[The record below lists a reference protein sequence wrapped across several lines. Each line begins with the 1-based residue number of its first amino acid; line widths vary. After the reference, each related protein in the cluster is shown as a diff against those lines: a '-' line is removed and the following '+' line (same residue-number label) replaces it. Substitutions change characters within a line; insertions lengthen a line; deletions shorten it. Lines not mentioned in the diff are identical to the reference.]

1 MKKIYLLLLTLSL
14 AFSSSATHLM
24 GGQIS
29 TSYLNSD
36 STGASLYV
44 VELDLYRDTIGVNVG
59 LQQPLDIYQLD
70 PFTGIYSLLYTISPA
85 FDTTTGGLVN
95 SISVYGIEVY
105 RFVDTL
111 SFPSDG
117 YYKIEWSKCCRNV
130 AIANMSNPDAENMD
144 LTTYVNV
151 DSSDPNSTP
160 LFLTPP
166 VAYLPITQLW
176 NYNPLPFDPD
186 GDSLAWS
193 LVDPLSNGVSVAG
206 YESLSDTL
214 LYSDPAGIFSLDS
227 VTGEI
232 SWQAT
237 MVGNFVISLI
247 IEEFRNGIKI
257 GEMRRDMQFI
267 TVVPDSSSIPQF
279 SYIQNV
285 PTNLAGYPYVK
296 LLYGQSYQL
305 DLIGS
310 DNDPGDVLT
319 MEAYGESFA
328 LNNSS
333 SLFNSFPYGS
343 GNDIMGVFN
352 WSPNF
357 SQIRPEPYINV
368 FRVSDGM
375 FNFDKTILFEVV
387 ASLLTINEFEGV
399 TVNDIYPNPSNGNF
413 ILSLSLDKPED
424 IYVEIY
430 NLLGLEISKKKL
442 NLSSGNHILSADNN
456 LSSGQYVINI
466 LNAKGVSIT
475 TQKLIVIN

>member
-1 MKKIYLLLLTLSL
+1 MKKIFFFLFSIFIV
-14 AFSSSATHLM
+14 FSSNATHLM
-24 GGQIS
+24 GGQI
-29 TSYLNSD
+29 TASYLSSD
-36 STGASLYV
+36 STGSHYIF
-44 VELDLYRDTIGVNVG
+44 ELTAYRDTIGIPMGISAVFDIESYDTSNG
-59 LQQPLDIYQLD
+59 TWNSLQTYTVTYDTSSGNLLPTVTVYGVEVYSFLD
-70 PFTGIYSLLYTISPA
+70 TITLP
-85 FDTTTGGLVN
+85 GNGYY
-95 SISVYGIEVY
+95 SIS
-105 RFVDTL
+105 
-111 SFPSDG
+111 
-117 YYKIEWSKCCRNV
+117 WSECCRNA
-130 AIANMSNPDAENMD
+130 AIVNMYSPLSENLH
-144 LTTYVNV
+144 LTTYLTV
-151 DSSDPNSTP
+151 DNLNPNSSPT
-160 LFLTPP
+160 FLTPP

-186 GDSLAWS
+186 GDSLTWS
-193 LVDPLSNGVSVAG
+193 LVDPISNGVSVAG

-267 TVVPDSSSIPQF
+267 TVVPDSSSIPHF
-279 SYIQNV
+279 SYIQNI
-285 PTNLAGYPYVK
+285 PTNSAGYPYVK

-310 DNDPGDVLT
+310 DIDPGDVLT

-343 GNDIMGVFN
+343 SNDIMGVFN

-357 SQIRPEPYINV
+357 SNIRPEPYINV

-466 LNAKGVSIT
+466 LNEKGVSIT

>member
-1 MKKIYLLLLTLSL
+1 MKKILFVIACFLISY
-14 AFSSSATHLM
+14 SSSATHLM

-29 TSYLNSD
+29 TSYISSD
-36 STGASLYV
+36 SSGASLYT
-44 VELDLYRDTIGVNVG
+44 VELDLYRDTIGVNVD
-59 LQQPLDIYQLD
+59 LNQDLDIYQLD
-70 PFTGIYSLLYTISPA
+70 PFTGIYSLLYSMSPD

-95 SISVYGIEVY
+95 SISVYGVEVY

-111 SFPSDG
+111 SFASDG
-117 YYKIEWSKCCRNV
+117 YYKIEWTQCCRNF
-130 AIANMSNPDAENMD
+130 AIVNMSSPGAEYMD
-144 LTTYVNV
+144 LSTYVNV
-151 DSSDPNSTP
+151 DSADPNSSP

-186 GDSLAWS
+186 GDSLSWS
-193 LVDPLSNGVSVAG
+193 LVDPLSSGVSVMG

-214 LYSDPAGIFSLDS
+214 LYSDPAGVFSLDS

-267 TVVPDSSSIPQF
+267 TVVPDSSSMPQF
-279 SYIQNV
+279 SYIQNL
-285 PTNLAGYPYVK
+285 PANSAGYPYVK
-296 LLYGQSYQL
+296 LLYGQNYQL

-310 DNDPGDVLT
+310 DNDPGDILT
-319 MEAYGESFA
+319 MEAYGESFG

-343 GNDIMGVFN
+343 GNDIMGMFN
-352 WSPNF
+352 WSPDF
-357 SQIRPEPYINV
+357 SHVRPEPYINV
-368 FRVSDGM
+368 FRVSDGL
-375 FNFDKTILFEVV
+375 FTFDATIQFEVV
-387 ASLLTINEFEGV
+387 SSLSSLNEFEGV

-413 ILSLSLDKPED
+413 ILSLNLDKPQG

-430 NLLGLEISKKKL
+430 NLLGLEVSKQKL
-442 NLSSGNHILSADNN
+442 NLSSGNHILSRNN
-456 LSSGQYVINI
+456 HLSSGQYIVNI
-466 LNAKGVSIT
+466 LNNRGVSIT
-475 TQKLIVIN
+475 SKKLIVTN